1 MSGSAFTVTAR
12 ETALSKKAYI
22 KKTKARK
29 TPVKQAQRLRAKGTS
44 TGIRITPATIKEA
57 QQRLSDLGYWIGAVS
72 GKWNESSKFGLVA
85 FQKVEGRPRTGR
97 LLPSD
102 LLALR
107 TAQRPRPR
115 DSKSAH
121 IEVDLRRQVLFIVEA
136 DGIVSK
142 ILPVSTASGKRFEI
156 DGEVDIAVTPVGKF
170 QVYRKLDGWRESPLG
185 LLYYPNYIVGGIA
198 IHGNPSVPAVPASHG
213 CIRIPMFA
221 AKRFSDMTPIGTP
234 VLVYNDSA
242 AASAGSSA
250 RH

>member
-1 MSGSAFTVTAR
+1 MSSTVFAVTAH
-12 ETALSKKAYI
+12 ETVFSKKAYVK
-22 KKTKARK
+22 KKTARK
-29 TPVKQAQRLRAKGTS
+29 KPVKAQRILTKGPS
-44 TGIRITPATIKEA
+44 TRIRITPATIKEA

-72 GKWNESSKFGLVA
+72 GKWNEASKFGLVA

-97 LLPSD
+97 LSPSD

-136 DGIVSK
+136 DGVVSK
-142 ILPVSTASGKRFEI
+142 ILPVSTASGQRFEI
-156 DGEVDIAVTPVGKF
+156 DGEMDIAVTPVGRF

-185 LLYYPNYIVGGIA
+185 LLYYPSYIVGGIA

-242 AASAGSSA
+242 ASLSGSSA